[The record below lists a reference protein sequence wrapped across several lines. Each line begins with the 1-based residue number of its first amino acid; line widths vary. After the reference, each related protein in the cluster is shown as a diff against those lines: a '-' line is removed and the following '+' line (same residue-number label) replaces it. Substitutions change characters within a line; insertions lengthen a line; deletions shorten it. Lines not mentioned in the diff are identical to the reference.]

1 MPIGKRRPVI
11 RNAFPFLSKTAMALL
26 AMPLVCGTVS
36 AQQPAPPGIGAIAD
50 GCRVDYPAY
59 CAGVPTGGKEATEC
73 LQQHAQQVSAPCRGA
88 LAHLPTDAQR
98 ATMRSACRSDYFSNC
113 FGITPGGQDA
123 LMCLLR
129 NDATLSPACRAAL
142 APVR

>member
-1 MPIGKRRPVI
+1 MTFNAFRRPLQ
-11 RNAFPFLSKTAMALL
+11 AALALL
-26 AMPLVCGTVS
+26 AALVVSGTGW
-36 AQQPAPPGIGAIAD
+36 AQQPAPPRISAIAD
-50 GCRVDYPAY
+50 ACRADYPAY
-59 CAGVPTGGKEATEC
+59 CAAVPTGGKEATEC
-73 LQQHAQQVSAPCRGA
+73 LQQHAQQVSTPCRDA